1 MKKPTSSVPRKAI
14 LLAAGFG
21 SRMAPLSHD
30 LPKAMMPLWGIPVLG
45 HIVTLLRKAG
55 VSEFLINLHHHP
67 QPILDWCRQ
76 QNDPSLHIQLSFEP
90 EILGTGGA
98 LRRASHFIDSD
109 PFWMVNTDIA
119 IDLDLNVLIDDF
131 RRHAPLATLWMHA
144 TRGPRTVEINA
155 DGEISS
161 FSSATPGAD
170 GTFTF
175 CGLQLL
181 DPGILTFLPEPSFCS
196 VVDGYRRAIE
206 AGRKVRG
213 CPLPGAYWADLGTP
227 ARYLDAHRDIAQL
240 ADGPDGIALLST
252 EWKREMQRRIP
263 KEIRTT
269 GVVVLGSNVQIG
281 EGATL
286 TDCVLWD
293 ETNVSPGIRIAS
305 SIVGSRTTVKD
316 DLQESVQVRMNGLP
330 DEPVLTAVLAAL
342 RCQRGEASLTA
353 LPARGSDRRFE
364 RIRTPRSGGILV
376 RYDDAKRSENARY
389 ATLATFLM
397 QNGINVPGVI
407 LDRPDLKAT
416 LFEDAGTCS
425 LQDALPGMTRQ
436 ARRRLYRLVIEQ
448 LIALHRIPLSTCP
461 PLEPGFDA
469 GLYRWEHELF
479 ANHLLRD
486 TLHLPEAGIR
496 QALRDLKPVA
506 LYLLHQPL
514 VPVHRDFQS
523 SNVLLTR
530 GRPVIIDFQG
540 MRPGAAA
547 YDLASLLCDPY
558 VMLDDA
564 DRHYLLDVY
573 CTASPDGEAIRE
585 AFVHAAVQRLVQAL
599 GAYGRLSANPATKRF
614 ERYITPALA
623 MLKAVGGG
631 TL

>member
-1 MKKPTSSVPRKAI
+1 MKKTASTAPRKAI

-21 SRMAPLSHD
+21 SRMVPLSHD
-30 LPKAMMPLWGIPVLG
+30 LPKAMMPLWGISVLG
-45 HIVTLLRKAG
+45 HIVALLRRAG
-55 VSEFLINLHHHP
+55 VSEVLINLHHHP

-98 LRRASHFIDSD
+98 LRRAAHFIDSE

-119 IDLDLNVLIDDF
+119 IDPDLDVLIDDF
-131 RRHAPLATLWMHA
+131 RQHAPLATLWMHG
-144 TRGPRTVEINA
+144 TRGPRTVAMNA
-155 DGEISS
+155 DGTISS

-181 DPGILTFLPEPSFCS
+181 DPEILAYLPEAAFCS
-196 VVDGYRRAIE
+196 VVDGYRQALK
-206 AGRKVRG
+206 AGHKVRG
-213 CPLPGAYWADLGTP
+213 CQVPGAYWADLGTP
-227 ARYLDAHRDIAQL
+227 DRYLEAHRDIARL
-240 ADGPDGIALLST
+240 AECPGGTALLAPA
-252 EWKREMQRRIP
+252 WKRTLQRRIP
-263 KEIRTT
+263 KTIQTA
-269 GVVVLGSNVQIG
+269 GMVVVGKNVRIG
-281 EGATL
+281 KGANL
-286 TDCVLWD
+286 TDCILWD
-293 ETNVSPGIRIAS
+293 DASVAPGIRIAN
-305 SIVGSRTTVKD
+305 SIAGSGTTVKD
-316 DLQESVQVRMNGLP
+316 DLQDSVQVRLDGLP
-330 DEPVLTAVLAAL
+330 ADPVLTAVLDAL

-364 RIRTPRSGGILV
+364 RIHSPRRSAILV
-376 RYDDAKRSENARY
+376 RYDDAKRTENARY
-389 ATLATFLM
+389 ATLAVFLKH
-397 QNGINVPGVI
+397 NSIHVPGVI

-436 ARRRLYRLVIEQ
+436 ARRRLYRRVIEQ
-448 LIALHRIPLSTCP
+448 LGALHRIPLATCP

-469 GLYRWEHELF
+469 ELYRWEHELY
-479 ANHLLRD
+479 ASHLLRG
-486 TLHLPEAGIR
+486 TLHLPEAAIS
-496 QALRDLKPVA
+496 QALRDLKPIA
-506 LYLLHQPL
+506 RDLLKQPL

-523 SNVLLTR
+523 SNILLQR

-564 DRHYLLDVY
+564 DRQYLLDAY
-573 CTASPDGEAIRE
+573 CAAVPDGEAVRQVF
-585 AFVHAAVQRLVQAL
+585 AAAAVQRLAQAL
-599 GAYGRLSANPATKRF
+599 GAYGRLAANPATKRF

-623 MLKAVGGG
+623 MFKAMGMK
-631 TL
+631 